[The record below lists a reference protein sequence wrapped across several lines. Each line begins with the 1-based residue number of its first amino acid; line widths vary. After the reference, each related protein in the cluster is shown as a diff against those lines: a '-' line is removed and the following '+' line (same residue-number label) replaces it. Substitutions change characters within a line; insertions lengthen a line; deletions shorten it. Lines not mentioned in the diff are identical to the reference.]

1 MCRYR
6 FLEELSMT
14 TPLILKDDEGIIDL
28 QPLTLSRSCADIRWG
43 IWTIKEKWECLTGE
57 AVGVLSYPHLQ
68 GLYAPIAADAD
79 GLYVNSRLLPTPEL
93 LDKIRQLEAGEML
106 VYGDVVLASNCSNGK
121 QQVTKTEW
129 TKPVDILGHPWEI
142 FEHNAREIRRD
153 FERITNG
160 RTSQKLD
167 ESNRVI
173 GSHPVFLED
182 GAKVMC
188 SIINTTEG
196 PVYIGKDAE
205 IQEGCMVRGPFSLGE
220 YSQLKMGAR
229 IYTGTT
235 IGPHCKIGGEV
246 NNSVIFG
253 YSNKAHEGFLGNSV
267 IGTWCNLGADTNNSN
282 LKNNYDLVKIWS
294 YRSQRFISTGLQFCG
309 LIMGDH
315 SKTGIN
321 TMLNTGT
328 VVGFSCN
335 IFGSGFPRNFI
346 PSFTWGGASGST
358 TYELN
363 KALQTAER
371 VYERRQLRLSEAEK
385 SIFEYLFNQTK

>member
-1 MCRYR
+1 M
-6 FLEELSMT
+6 SI
-14 TPLILKDDEGIIDL
+14 PIVLIDDEGIIDL

-43 IWTIKEKWECLTGE
+43 IMTIKEKWEWMTGQP
-57 AVGVLSYPHLQ
+57 VGVSTMSHLQ
-68 GLYAPIAADAD
+68 GLYLPLPE
-79 GLYVNSRLLPTPEL
+79 GECLYILSRLLPTPSLWEQ
-93 LDKIRQLEAGEML
+93 IRQLQAGEDL
-106 VYGDVVLASNCSNGK
+106 TADGHWLAGFRSEGIQGVTQTIWNGSYDLL
-121 QQVTKTEW
+121 Q
-129 TKPVDILGHPWEI
+129 HPWEI
-142 FEHNAREIRRD
+142 FQHNGREINRD

-167 ESNRVI
+167 ESNRVL
-173 GSHPVFLED
+173 GHHPVFLEE
-182 GAKVMC
+182 GAQVFC
-188 SIINTTEG
+188 SIINATEG
-196 PVYIGKDAE
+196 PVYVGKHAE

-253 YSNKAHEGFLGNSV
+253 YSNKAHEGFLGNAV
-267 IGTWCNLGADTNNSN
+267 IGSWCNLGADTNNSN

-358 TYELN
+358 SYELN